1 MIALNSLK
9 DTTRQ
14 GRKFQRVGRGP
25 GSSRGKTCG
34 RGTKGD
40 KARSGYKRRH
50 GKEGGQLPFF
60 RKMPNRGFSNAR
72 FRVEPFAINLK
83 RIEELFED
91 GEKVNVETLVNK
103 GFPKRKLKQGLKI
116 LGVGDLTKK
125 VIIEATSISKN
136 AIIKLEATKIEF
148 KLV

>member
-1 MIALNSLK
+1 MIALNKLK
-9 DTTRQ
+9 DTKRSP
-14 GRKFQRVGRGP
+14 KKIQRVGRGP

-40 KARSGYKRRH
+40 KARSGYKRRY
-50 GKEGGQLPFF
+50 GQEGGQLPLF

-72 FRVEPFAINLK
+72 FRTEPFSINLD

-91 GEKVNVETLVNK
+91 GEKVNFESLVQK
-103 GFPKRKLKQGLKI
+103 GFPKRRLKQGLKI
-116 LGVGDLTKK
+116 LGVGELSKK
-125 VIIEATSISKN
+125 VVIEATSISKN
-136 AIIKLEATKIEF
+136 ALKKLEAKNVEF